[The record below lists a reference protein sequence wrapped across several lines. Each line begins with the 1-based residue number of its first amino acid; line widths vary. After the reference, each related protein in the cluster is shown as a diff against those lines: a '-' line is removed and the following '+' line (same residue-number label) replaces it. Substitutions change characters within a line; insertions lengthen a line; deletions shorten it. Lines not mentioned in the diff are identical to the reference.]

1 MEKKKEVLDILQTL
15 VRAFLAGVCIALGGT
30 VFLRLKGAFSGSD
43 VVGALF
49 FTIGLFAICTRGYD
63 LYTGKACYIFGQ
75 KLSYF
80 WKLLLIILGNFLGCL
95 FVAGVLQLT
104 GICGEQGINVTAKTL
119 VEAKMMQTP
128 VSLIILGFFCNI
140 FIYLAVDGFK
150 NNPHQLGK
158 YLALFLGV
166 AIFILSGTE
175 HSIADMYY
183 WLVSGVFF
191 TDFWTS
197 LSCIIL
203 IIFGNFLGAI
213 FIPGLERVVKYNI
226 ARTK

>member
-1 MEKKKEVLDILQTL
+1 MKKKKEVPETLQTL

-30 VFLRLKGAFSGSD
+30 VFLRLKGLFSGSD
-43 VVGALF
+43 IVGALF

-63 LYTGKACYIFGQ
+63 LFTGKACYIFGQ
-75 KLSYF
+75 KLNYF
-80 WKLLLIILGNFLGCL
+80 WKLILIIFGNFLGCL
-95 FVAGVLQLT
+95 FVAMIEQLT
-104 GICGEQGINVTAKTL
+104 GICGEQGINATAAAM
-119 VEAKMMQTP
+119 VESKMAQSP
-128 VSLIILGFFCNI
+128 ISLIVLGFLCNI
-140 FIYLAVDGFK
+140 LICLAVDGFK

-191 TDFWTS
+191 TNFGLS
-197 LSCIIL
+197 ISCILL

-213 FIPGLERVVKYNI
+213 FIPGLEKIVK
-226 ARTK
+226 K

>member
-1 MEKKKEVLDILQTL
+1 MKKERKGLGVTRTL

-30 VFLRLKGAFSGSD
+30 VFLRLKGTFPGSD
-43 VVGALF
+43 VIGALF

-75 KLSYF
+75 KLDYF
-80 WKLLLIILGNFLGCL
+80 GELLLIIFGNFLGCL
-95 FVAGVLQLT
+95 FVVGVEWLT
-104 GICGEQGINVTAKTL
+104 GICGEQGINVMATTL
-119 VEAKMMQTP
+119 VESKMAQSP
-128 VSLIILGFFCNI
+128 ASLIALGFLCNI
-140 FIYLAVDGFK
+140 LIYLAVDGFK
-150 NNPHQLGK
+150 NNPHQMGK

-183 WLVSGVFF
+183 WLVSGIFF
-191 TDFWTS
+191 TNFGVS
-197 LSCIIL
+197 ACCIIL

-213 FIPGLERVVKYNI
+213 FIPALERIVK
-226 ARTK
+226 R